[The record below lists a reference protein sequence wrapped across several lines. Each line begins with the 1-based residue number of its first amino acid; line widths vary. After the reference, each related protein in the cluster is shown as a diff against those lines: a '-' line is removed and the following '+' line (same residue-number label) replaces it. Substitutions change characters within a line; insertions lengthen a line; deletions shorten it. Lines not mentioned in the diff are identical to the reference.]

1 MKGGETASATEDQ
14 TVRCETAS
22 SIHDM
27 EAASVNLNNM
37 AAQTRPKQRQHRRH
51 ANMEGVNLTRPRP

>member
-1 MKGGETASATEDQ
+1 MKGGETASDTEDQ
-14 TVRCETAS
+14 TVCCETVS

-37 AAQTRPKQRQHRRH
+37 AAQTRPKQ
-51 ANMEGVNLTRPRP
+51 